1 MKFCGGHRSIFIAAM
16 AWVKNNQHGALWK
29 HNETVTRVRDSIDAT
44 DWWARGSILE
54 GLAASRGVKVNG
66 QFGNLD
72 MVPMEFVNIL
82 CEGPGQLSEELRR
95 DLTVCGF
102 VIPVPIEHDGEFRRV
117 DWTRDD
123 VVYMVANPILASF
136 YRNRLERF
144 RGLKVRI
151 DPFLPVN
158 CMDLLLRAIPYVTF
172 AQVVGFSPKAAA
184 DSSLSKDDLPF
195 EDQYNAAII
204 EVLQRLGYTADSSH
218 NKEVG
223 KVDIFVNIDNRT
235 FGVECIM
242 AKRGP
247 TDHKKHRGRF
257 DTSLYAYSNADHKA
271 LVTIGSSKSRVRE
284 RVLKT
289 KADGVEIIGL
299 VPNIA
304 HTGYNILYRGAQA
317 AEGADLVE
325 YYVECD
331 LVARALDTSNSI
343 RCIQKVLRI
352 NKPAQ
357 PPGSAALQPSAAA
370 SAVWVRQLKSLD
382 GKEFIGNAFQVKGV
396 LANAATSAAPLCEG
410 SPQLRVAFKSV
421 ASRFTR
427 MPVL

>member
-1 MKFCGGHRSIFIAAM
+1 M
-16 AWVKNNQHGALWK
+16 
-29 HNETVTRVRDSIDAT
+29 
-44 DWWARGSILE
+44 
-54 GLAASRGVKVNG
+54 
-66 QFGNLD
+66 
-72 MVPMEFVNIL
+72 
-82 CEGPGQLSEELRR
+82 
-95 DLTVCGF
+95 
-102 VIPVPIEHDGEFRRV
+102 IPVPIEHDGEFRQV

-123 VVYMVANPILASF
+123 VVYMVANPILAFF
-136 YRNRLERF
+136 YRNRLERL

-184 DSSLSKDDLPF
+184 DSSSLSKDDLPF

-204 EVLQRLGYTADSSH
+204 EVLQRLGYAADSSH

-247 TDHKKHRGRF
+247 TDHENHRGRF
-257 DTSLYAYSNADHKA
+257 DTALYAYSNADHKA

-304 HTGYNILYRGAQA
+304 HTGYNILYRGL
-317 AEGADLVE
+317 GAKQLSD
-325 YYVECD
+325 
-331 LVARALDTSNSI
+331 
-343 RCIQKVLRI
+343 
-352 NKPAQ
+352 
-357 PPGSAALQPSAAA
+357 SAF
-370 SAVWVRQLKSLD
+370 V
-382 GKEFIGNAFQVKGV
+382 
-396 LANAATSAAPLCEG
+396 
-410 SPQLRVAFKSV
+410 
-421 ASRFTR
+421 
-427 MPVL
+427 